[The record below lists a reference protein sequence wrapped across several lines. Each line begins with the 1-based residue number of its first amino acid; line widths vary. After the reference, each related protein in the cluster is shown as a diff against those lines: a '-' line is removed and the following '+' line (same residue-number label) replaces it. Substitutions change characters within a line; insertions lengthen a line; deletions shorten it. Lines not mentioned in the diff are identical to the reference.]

1 MIISKENITQEFR
14 LEKIDKIRN
23 YLNEE
28 INQNELT
35 LILVWRGGV
44 ILPFPL
50 VVFI

>member
-35 LILVWRGGV
+35 LISVRRGGV

>member
-28 INQNELT
+28 INQN
-35 LILVWRGGV
+35 
-44 ILPFPL
+44 
-50 VVFI
+50 